1 MLVRV
6 YKILIVLRPNP
17 IEFMVE
23 IILQPDKKKRQ
34 STSGHRM
41 PFIKTKISG
50 PTQ

>member
-23 IILQPDKKKRQ
+23 IILQPDKKRQ